1 MRPLEELIP
10 GVLAASKAPST
21 VKGYHSQFQKW
32 KVWAA
37 SFPGVVCFPASAL
50 HFSLYLISLVQS
62 GYSFATIY
70 SAFYSINFFH
80 NSCGISNP
88 CNSSFVKAILEG
100 CKRVSANFVSSK
112 KRLPICPE
120 HLHALVQRFAGVNA
134 SLSDIRDVCL
144 CLVSFA
150 GFLRFN
156 EASNIRWCDIDFKDT
171 YFSLYIPRS
180 KTDQYGSGSTR
191 VVARTGNPTCPFNM
205 LRRYAH
211 LSGDSFNST
220 EFVFRSLSKS
230 KNGNYSLR
238 AGSKLSYS
246 RARELFIEKFKA
258 IGLDTKLYGLH
269 SLRIGGASAAA
280 NNDLPDRVIKK
291 HGRWKS
297 ENVKDTYCREDIQ
310 HQLLVTL
317 NIGI

>member
-1 MRPLEELIP
+1 MKLLVKLIP
-10 GVLAASKAPST
+10 DLLAASRAPLT
-21 VKGYHSQFQKW
+21 VKGYQSQFLKW
-32 KVWAA
+32 KAWAD
-37 SFPGVVCFPASAL
+37 SFPEVTFFPASAL

-62 GYSFATIY
+62 GYSFSTIN
-70 SAFYSINFFH
+70 SAFYSVNFFH
-80 NSCGISNP
+80 NLSDVPNP

-100 CKRVSANFVSSK
+100 CKRFSANSVSAK
-112 KRLPICPE
+112 KRLPVCPE
-120 HLHALVQRFAGVNA
+120 HLHALVQRFARVNA
-134 SLSDIRDVCL
+134 SLHDIRDICL

-156 EASNIRWCDIDFKDT
+156 EACNVKWCDIDFKDT

-180 KTDQYGSGSTR
+180 ETDQYGSGSTR
-191 VVARTGNPTCPFNM
+191 VVARMGNPTCPFNM
-205 LRRYAH
+205 LCRYAQ
-211 LSGDSFNST
+211 LSGDSGNST
-220 EFVFRSLSKS
+220 EFVFRSLSKG
-230 KNGNYSLR
+230 KNGSYSPR

-258 IGLDTKLYGLH
+258 IGLDTKLYVLH

-280 NNDLPDRVIKK
+280 NNDLPYHVIKK
-291 HGRWKS
+291 HGCWKS
-297 ENVKDTYCREDIQ
+297 EKAKDTYCREDIH